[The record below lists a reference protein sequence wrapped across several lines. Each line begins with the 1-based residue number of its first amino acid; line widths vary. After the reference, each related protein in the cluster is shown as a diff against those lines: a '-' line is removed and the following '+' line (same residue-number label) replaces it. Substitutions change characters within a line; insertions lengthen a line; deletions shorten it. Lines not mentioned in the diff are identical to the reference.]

1 MEPNEKKPLDER
13 REGRDE
19 NFIRRWSDRKLASQQ
34 PLIEQAE
41 AEQTLDQPCDEDMPP
56 LESLDD
62 SSDYSGFLSPKVS
75 EPLRKMALRKL
86 FHGSDFNLCDGLD
99 DYAED
104 FTRFEALGDVITA
117 DLKHQLEM
125 QAQREAEQQEQ
136 EQAEAEPVESDATA
150 LQSDDQTST
159 EDPQPL
165 TEQQPS
171 NGNDNREIPS

>member
-13 REGRDE
+13 RESRDE

-34 PLIEQAE
+34 PLVEQAE

-104 FTRFEALGDVITA
+104 FTTFEALGDVITA

-136 EQAEAEPVESDATA
+136 EQAEAEPAESDAMA
-150 LQSDDQTST
+150 LQSNDQTST
-159 EDPQPL
+159 EDPQPV

-171 NGNDNREIPS
+171 NDNDNREIPS